1 MNIGRTAV
9 AMGLVTAALLL
20 PVIAPVIAGAEPGGG
35 DAACH
40 VEANNPHESKGSPG
54 WIVGKGRISCTAAI
68 DSLEITVQLERN
80 VGGNWVAVGTPGR
93 NSINAPKANT
103 KYTAQGQVQCVAGVY
118 RTAARGGGVYGGRP
132 SRSTAWQYSGT
143 VTNPC
148 G

>member
-1 MNIGRTAV
+1 MNTYRTTITIGLA
-9 AMGLVTAALLL
+9 TAALLL
-20 PVIAPVIAGAEPGGG
+20 PAMAPATAGAQPGGG
-35 DAACH
+35 DATCH

-68 DSLEITVQLERN
+68 DSLEITVQIEKN
-80 VGGNWVAVGTPGR
+80 VSGNWVIAGTPGR
-93 NSINAPKANT
+93 NSVNAPQANA
-103 KYTAQGQVQCVAGVY
+103 KYTAQGQVQCVAGEY

-132 SRSTAWQYSGT
+132 SKSTAWQYSGT